1 MPIVPDKVVRSRRK
15 TLSVGVDCLGQVT
28 VRAPLKYPDEKIREF
43 LAQKESWILKHK
55 QRMAGAGIRL
65 PGETLDGYELLLLG
79 EKHLITLY
87 DGKSVRFAA
96 EEKRIWLP
104 RNNAENKLRAWIKQN
119 ADRIFKEATKRR
131 AEEMGVAYQSVTV
144 SSARTKWGSCTGD
157 NRLSFSFRL
166 LYAPKDVIDYVI
178 VHELSHTLHH
188 DHSKSFWGCVE
199 SVVPDYKVK
208 RKWLKDRA
216 ALQRIL

>member
-1 MPIVPDKVVRSRRK
+1 M
-15 TLSVGVDCLGQVT
+15 
-28 VRAPLKYPDEKIREF
+28 RAPLKYPDEKIREF

-65 PGETLDGYELLLLG
+65 PEENLDGYELLLLG

-87 DGKSVRFAA
+87 DGKSVRFSA

-104 RNNAENKLRAWIKQN
+104 RSNAESKLRAWIKQN

-131 AEEMGVAYQSVTV
+131 AEELGITYQSVTV